1 MRDFRIVFLRFC
13 RPESARNEPSIEGQE
28 AVNLLFQRDGMSDVT
43 QEGEAQGLCFS
54 AVGLLQF
61 TEITR

>member
-1 MRDFRIVFLRFC
+1 M
-13 RPESARNEPSIEGQE
+13 EGQE
-28 AVNLLFQRDGMSDVT
+28 AVNLGFQRASMSGVKY
-43 QEGEAQGLCFS
+43 EGEAQRLCFS

>member
-28 AVNLLFQRDGMSDVT
+28 AVNLGFQRDGMSGVT
-43 QEGEAQGLCFS
+43 QEGEAQGL
-54 AVGLLQF
+54 
-61 TEITR
+61 